1 MNYPKIGYAYKLT
14 QDISFVACGKRED
27 GCLSY
32 ILRKGEVVHFL
43 TCAIHGANSCS
54 VGPQDVLI
62 CYLSNDTHGKFVVTY
77 KVLIEL
83 VQSGA
88 LVSFIK
94 GDIDKNL
101 NLEVERI
108 GLSARALNVVRQMP
122 DVVTVKD
129 LVSKTETDLLKVR
142 QCGPKA
148 LGEIKMKLA
157 KLGLSL
163 SSPPVND

>member
-1 MNYPKIGYAYKLT
+1 MNYPKIGYSYKLT

-43 TCAIHGANSCS
+43 TCAIHGADACS
-54 VGPQDVLI
+54 IGPQDMLI
-62 CYLSNDTHGKFVVTY
+62 CYLSNDKHGKFVVTY
-77 KVLIEL
+77 KVLVEL
-83 VQSGA
+83 VQSCA

-94 GDIDKNL
+94 GDINKNL
-101 NLEVERI
+101 NLDVERI

-129 LVSKTETDLLKVR
+129 LVSKTEADLLKVK

-148 LGEIKMKLA
+148 LAQIKLRLA

-163 SSPPVND
+163 SSPPDND